1 MGQQET
7 AVRQQKT
14 GLRERL
20 VDVGVELVTSEG
32 ASAVS
37 LREIARRAGVS
48 HGAPRRYFPT
58 HLDLLSAIARRGFAD
73 LDAIVD
79 EAIGDETQTPP
90 DRLLALGRALLDYV
104 SANRGM
110 YELMFRY
117 DTLGER
123 RLGLQEAA
131 LPTFR
136 RTARLFAEAQPD
148 ATVAPEIIAGTMWA
162 TLHGIVQLWE
172 WGSLRTA
179 TGLDDPEPLLR
190 AALDAHLGPAA
201 P

>member
-7 AVRQQKT
+7 AGRQQET

-37 LREIARRAGVS
+37 LREIARR
-48 HGAPRRYFPT
+48 
-58 HLDLLSAIARRGFAD
+58 GFAD

-79 EAIGDETQTPP
+79 KAIGDQTQAPP
-90 DRLLALGRALLDYV
+90 DRLRALGRALLDYV

-117 DTLGER
+117 DVLGER

-131 LPTFR
+131 LPAFR

-201 P
+201 L